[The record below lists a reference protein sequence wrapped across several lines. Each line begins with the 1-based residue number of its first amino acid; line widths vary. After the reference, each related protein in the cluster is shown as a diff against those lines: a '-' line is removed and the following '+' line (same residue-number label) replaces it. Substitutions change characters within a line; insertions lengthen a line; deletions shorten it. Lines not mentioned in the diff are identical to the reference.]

1 MNFFLFELK
10 KTLFNK
16 RFAYLLLVITLGIL
30 FLFGRNYYF
39 QSYVEKEQEKKIVA
53 EIQYGQSLIRQYQNS
68 LSENPDQ
75 ANIEELQRQIGS
87 IVDVLFKLLPSIGSD
102 DWENRLFLEIDYLQ
116 KLVNFQEAGGQF
128 PLTSREI
135 KERIVTNNHLL
146 AKGIAPEHPVYSL
159 AVPNFI
165 KQAVD
170 LFATIGAIILLLL
183 AAGDLLTSE
192 FENRTIHFLFV
203 QPLKKTSIIHSKI
216 WSSVLIYVIM
226 TVVLISTA
234 WLISTLFGS
243 PGTFAY
249 PILIFDATGF
259 AFLPMHQYIIAIF
272 TLISSVSLLVIG
284 FTMWWS
290 LLVKH
295 SIATLFGVLVILVVG
310 YVMTSM
316 IHLPASV
323 NPFQYVLPIKSLLN
337 QTEHPWWSAI
347 PVTVGAFVFFYIL
360 SLVWVRKVKLS

>member
-1 MNFFLFELK
+1 MNLFLFEMK

-39 QSYVEKEQEKKIVA
+39 QSYMEKEQEKKIVA

-87 IVDVLFKLLPSIGSD
+87 IVDVLFKLLTSIGSD

-116 KLVNFQEAGGQF
+116 KLVIFQESGGEF

-135 KERIVTNNHLL
+135 QERIVTNNHLL
-146 AKGIAPEHPVYSL
+146 AKGIPPEHPVYSL

-170 LFATIGAIILLLL
+170 LFATTGAIILLIL

-216 WSSVLIYVIM
+216 WSSVLIYLIM

-234 WLISTLFGS
+234 WLISTLS
-243 PGTFAY
+243 V
-249 PILIFDATGF
+249 
-259 AFLPMHQYIIAIF
+259 HQ
-272 TLISSVSLLVIG
+272 VRLLTR
-284 FTMWWS
+284 F
-290 LLVKH
+290 
-295 SIATLFGVLVILVVG
+295 
-310 YVMTSM
+310 
-316 IHLPASV
+316 
-323 NPFQYVLPIKSLLN
+323 
-337 QTEHPWWSAI
+337 
-347 PVTVGAFVFFYIL
+347 
-360 SLVWVRKVKLS
+360 